1 MTHET
6 SFESEGVAVRG
17 EGAARERDFAERDD
31 GDGLVRPD
39 EPPPVATVAE
49 IARFLRVRPNLVYA
63 MYRRGEI
70 PGGQR
75 LGRTIR
81 FSTGV
86 VVEWLKSGEQRRTR
100 RGH

>member
-1 MTHET
+1 M
-6 SFESEGVAVRG
+6 GGA
-17 EGAARERDFAERDD
+17 GAARERDFGERDD
-31 GDGLVRPD
+31 GDSLVRPD
-39 EPPPVATVAE
+39 EMPPVATVAE

-81 FSTGV
+81 FFTKV
-86 VVEWLKSGEQRRTR
+86 VVEWMRNGEPRRTR